1 MNGEHAGAA
10 TEGKPGQTVHVSLS
24 RSPDAFA
31 GHPPGYIVV
40 TIDKHAHQC
49 IVPKP
54 HTREIEECVHDLGH
68 DGAILLSACG
78 GDGGVG
84 GTGGHGQG
92 GGHGR
97 HGTDA
102 NLQMSGT
109 NGEGGGNG
117 GFPVLSAL
125 FIVFLLYTTSLYVML
140 WTWMLCFVGV

>member
-1 MNGEHAGAA
+1 MAEMDMDTPVMLLNLASMVPQYIVLQWLMIGMNGEHAGTG

-54 HTREIEECVHDLGH
+54 HTKEIEECVHDLGH

-78 GDGGVG
+78 GDGGLG
-84 GTGGHGQG
+84 GSGGHGQG

-97 HGTDA
+97 HGK
-102 NLQMSGT
+102 
-109 NGEGGGNG
+109 
-117 GFPVLSAL
+117 
-125 FIVFLLYTTSLYVML
+125 TSQS
-140 WTWMLCFVGV
+140 T